1 MHTHRAYAPA
11 PRPRPY
17 GQRHPLGRAR
27 RRWPEAYARAYDG
40 AAPEPRLNPRY
51 DDSFRAERRR
61 SDGIRSRR
69 SSAMEQFRRSPIRNG
84 LIGLAVAG
92 TAVPIIAN
100 RHQQALRGDPSHERV
115 FAQQSEAADLD
126 DQAVTEAW
134 RGMVAD
140 AEANPEVAARETV
153 IQESL
158 ERYSEYGVSRTMA
171 EDIYD
176 AALENGIDPATA
188 FGLVRAE
195 SSFRNTARSPVG
207 AQGLTQLMPK
217 TAAWVEPGT
226 TTTDLR
232 NQKTNLRI
240 GFKYLSQL
248 VDKYNGNED
257 LALLAYNRGPGTVDR
272 ALKRGMD
279 PDNGYA
285 KFVRGEADHGHS
297 LYTNR

>member
-1 MHTHRAYAPA
+1 MHPSRAQAA
-11 PRPRPY
+11 PRGRPN
-17 GQRHPLGRAR
+17 GRRHPLGRAR
-27 RRWPEAYARAYDG
+27 RRWPEAYVRAYDG
-40 AAPEPRLNPRY
+40 AAPEPRINPRY
-51 DDSFRAERRR
+51 DESYHTERRR
-61 SDGIRSRR
+61 SQGVNGRRSR
-69 SSAMEQFRRSPIRNG
+69 AMEKFRRTPIRNG

-100 RHQQALRGDPSHERV
+100 RHQEALRTDPSHERA
-115 FAQQSEAADLD
+115 FAQQSDAPEINDEAVSD
-126 DQAVTEAW
+126 AW
-134 RGMVAD
+134 HEMLAE
-140 AEANPEVAARETV
+140 AEANPGAVDRESA

-158 ERYSEYGVSRTMA
+158 ERYREYGVSRSMA

-176 AALENGIDPATA
+176 AAVENGIDPATA

-207 AQGLTQLMPK
+207 AQGLTQLMPR

-232 NQKTNLRI
+232 NQQTNLRI

-272 ALKRGMD
+272 ALKRGMN

-285 KFVRGEADHGHS
+285 KFVRGEANHGHS